1 MPPPGRCD
9 NGSCRPVDRRT
20 STRRNAIS
28 DLIKLVTGSLGGGG
42 LNALAGLIGADEA
55 KTSTALTATL
65 SVLTGALARNSEA
78 APGAASLDTALEKD
92 HDGGILSGI
101 GDFLGNVAAG
111 PGAGILGHVLGS
123 RQQPVAQEIAKTSG
137 LDLGQA
143 MTMMTVVAP
152 LLMGAL
158 GKKKREEGLDAAG
171 VSGILAAECQQV
183 EQQPGLGGLLG
194 VLTQSEGGGDTGGLL
209 SKLSG
214 LLGFLKRG
222 K

>member
-1 MPPPGRCD
+1 
-9 NGSCRPVDRRT
+9 
-20 STRRNAIS
+20 
-28 DLIKLVTGSLGGGG
+28 LIRLVTDSLGGGG
-42 LNALAGLIGADEA
+42 MSSLAGLIGADEK
-55 KTSTALTATL
+55 KTSTALTATV
-65 SVLTGALARNSEA
+65 SVLTGALARNSEE
-78 APGAASLDTALEKD
+78 APGAKALDSALEKD
-92 HDGGILSGI
+92 HDGGILSSV
-101 GDFLGNVAAG
+101 GDFLGNIAAG

-123 RQQPVAQEIAKTSG
+123 RQQPVAKEIAKTSG

-158 GKKKREEGLDAAG
+158 GQKKREEGLDASG
-171 VSGILAAECQQV
+171 VSGMLAAERQKV

-194 VLTQSEGGGDTGGLL
+194 VLTQSGGGGGDTGGLL